1 MGFGDVLMDELYT
14 FAITVL
20 MGFLAIMNP
29 IGNTPIFIG
38 LVEGYS
44 DTEKGRIARK
54 SVLFAFIIVSMF
66 VVLGGIIFKIFGIT
80 IYAFQ
85 IAGGVLLFLV
95 GYQLLHG
102 SESRMHHPHP
112 DEGAGGSDDVAISPL
127 AVPILAGPGT
137 ISSALSFTATNSS
150 LSHVAVVVGV
160 FGFICLLTYLAFAYS
175 KKVTALLKPDMIKVV
190 SRLMGLILTII
201 AVQMM
206 ILGIKGAFY

>member
-1 MGFGDVLMDELYT
+1 MDELYT

-20 MGFLAIMNP
+20 MGFFAIMNP
-29 IGNTPIFIG
+29 IGNAPIYIG

-44 DTEKGRIARK
+44 DAEKGRIARK
-54 SVLFAFIIVSMF
+54 SVLSAFIIVSIF
-66 VVLGGIIFKIFGIT
+66 VILGGIIFKMFGIT
-80 IYAFQ
+80 IQAFQ
-85 IAGGVLLFLV
+85 MAGGILLFLV

-137 ISSALSFTATNSS
+137 ISEALSFTATDSS
-150 LSHVAVVVGV
+150 PSHVVVVVGV
-160 FGFICLLTYLAFAYS
+160 FAFVCLLTYLAFVYS
-175 KKVTALLKPDMIKVV
+175 EKIMILLKPGLIKVV

>member
-1 MGFGDVLMDELYT
+1 MDELYT

-20 MGFLAIMNP
+20 MGFFAIMNP

-38 LVEGYS
+38 LVEGCS
-44 DTEKGRIARK
+44 DAEKGRIARK
-54 SVLFAFIIVSMF
+54 SVLFAFIIVSIF
-66 VVLGGIIFKIFGIT
+66 VIFGGIIFKLFGIT

-112 DEGAGGSDDVAISPL
+112 DEAEADGSDVAISPL
-127 AVPILAGPGT
+127 ALPILAGPGT

-150 LSHVAVVVGV
+150 PIHIAMVVGI
-160 FGFICLLTYLAFAYS
+160 FGFICLLTYLMFAYS
-175 KKVTALLKPDMIKVV
+175 EKVTALLKPDMIKVV

-206 ILGIKGAFY
+206 ILGIKGAFP

>member
-1 MGFGDVLMDELYT
+1 MEELYT
-14 FAITVL
+14 FGITVL
-20 MGFLAIMNP
+20 MGFFAIMNP

-44 DTEKGRIARK
+44 DAEKAKIARK
-54 SVLFAFIIVSMF
+54 SVLSAFIIVSIF
-66 VVLGGIIFKIFGIT
+66 VILGGIIFKMFGIT
-80 IYAFQ
+80 IQAFQ
-85 IAGGVLLFLV
+85 IAGGIMLFLV

-102 SESRMHHPHP
+102 NMSRMHHPHP
-112 DEGAGGSDDVAISPL
+112 DEGAAGSDDVAISPL

-137 ISSALSFTATNSS
+137 ISEALSFTATNSS
-150 LSHVAVVVGV
+150 LSHVAMVEGV
-160 FGFICLLTYLAFAYS
+160 FAFICLLTFLAFTYS
-175 KKVTALLKPDMIKVV
+175 ENITTLLKPGMIKVI